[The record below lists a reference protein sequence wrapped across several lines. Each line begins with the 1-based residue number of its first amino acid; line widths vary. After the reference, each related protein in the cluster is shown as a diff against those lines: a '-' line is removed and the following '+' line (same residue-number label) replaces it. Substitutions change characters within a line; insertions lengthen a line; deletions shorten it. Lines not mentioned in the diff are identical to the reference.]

1 MTAAAPSALAADAR
15 HNRGRRWPTPS
26 PGRGQY
32 RAGAKRHGLVGSR
45 FAGGSLAAPILVGLF
60 WQAAGNDG

>member
-26 PGRGQY
+26 AGRGQY

-45 FAGGSLAAPILVGLF
+45 FAGGSLAALF
-60 WQAAGNDG
+60 WWGFFGRLAGNDG